1 MQNHRDSGF
10 VQCRLWGA
18 PHKRHTNITLLIM
31 AGVPLQTVAKRAG
44 HSSTVTTSMIYSHA
58 IQTVDEMVSDVLA
71 DILKPKQVGFG
82 G

>member
-1 MQNHRDSGF
+1 VLALTLTIHS
-10 VQCRLWGA
+10 L
-18 PHKRHTNITLLIM
+18 RHTNITLLIM

-44 HSSTVTTSMIYSHA
+44 HASTVTTSLIYSHA
-58 IQTVDEMVSDVLA
+58 IQTVDEMASDVLA